1 MVHSPVAFLRKLQTS
16 SSSLATKLISF
27 SKYAQKSK
35 NYSWQF
41 ICQNYPLFIQ
51 VTYFTLISFAGY
63 EALKIIKP
71 RDKQDTLKDI
81 DLLFTSVSASTVSSM
96 ATVEM
101 EDFSSAQLC
110 ILTILMLIG
119 GEVFTSMLDLYFIRA
134 TSVTKGS
141 SNRKGYSVYVDVE
154 SITSATSVPNNTHDT
169 NVIMPLPKKQV
180 QPEIIE
186 SLGYALLVYLLLSNL
201 GGSLVIYLYLIS
213 VPDAQRV
220 LKRKGIGFVI
230 FSVFTAVSSVA
241 NCGFTPVNENMIIF
255 QKRSIL
261 LLLIIPQILVGNTL
275 FAPCLRFLVWSL
287 EKVTGQ
293 EEYRFILQ
301 HQETI
306 GYKHLMSSKECVYL
320 LSTVFSFIITQTILF
335 CSLEWSSEALQEM
348 NSFEKIIGALFQSTN
363 ARHAGEYVVDLS
375 SLSSAILVLY
385 IVMM

>member
-1 MVHSPVAFLRKLQTS
+1 
-16 SSSLATKLISF
+16 LISF
-27 SKYAQKSK
+27 SKYAQKSMK
-35 NYSWQF
+35 YSWQF
-41 ICQNYPLFIQ
+41 ICQNNPFFIQ
-51 VTYFTLISFAGY
+51 VTYFTLISFARY
-63 EALKIIKP
+63 AALKILKP

-119 GEVFTSMLDLYFIRA
+119 GEVFTSMLDLYFMWA
-134 TSVTKGS
+134 KSVTKGS
-141 SNRKGYSVYVDVE
+141 SNRKGYSVYVDIE
-154 SITSATSVPNNTHDT
+154 STTSAASVPNNTQDT
-169 NVIMPLPKKQV
+169 NVIMPVSELRLEEKNQVEPKT
-180 QPEIIE
+180 IE
-186 SLGYALLVYLLLSNL
+186 SLGYALLVYLLVSNL
-201 GGSLVIYLYLIS
+201 GSSLVIFLYLIS
-213 VPDAQRV
+213 VPDAQGV

-261 LLLIIPQILVGNTL
+261 LLLIIPQTLAGNTL

-293 EEYRFILQ
+293 DEYRFILQ
-301 HQETI
+301 HPETI
-306 GYKHLMSSKECVYL
+306 GYKHLMNSKECVYL
-320 LSTVFSFIITQTILF
+320 MSTVFSFIITQTILF
-335 CSLEWSSEALQEM
+335 CSLEWSSEALREM
-348 NSFEKIIGALFQSTN
+348 NSYEKIIGALFQSTN

-385 IVMM
+385 TVMM